1 MLIGIDLDNTIVCY
15 DGVFERLASELELP
29 GHVASAGKQA
39 IRDYLRQQDREDE
52 WTLMQGKAYGSR
64 MSVAVPF
71 EGVMDFMTG
80 ARDRAHELRIVSHRT
95 KQPFL
100 GDPVD
105 LHAAAQ
111 EWLRDRGI
119 DRLASVFLEETAA
132 DKAAR
137 ITALGCDVFIDDLPE
152 FLGRPDFPAKTRK
165 LHFSPSGAGEPR
177 GTESVGAWEDIARLL
192 LDQ

>member
-15 DGVFERLASELELP
+15 DAVFERLASELELP

-64 MSVAVPF
+64 MSEAVPF
-71 EGVMDFMTG
+71 EGVMEFMAR
-80 ARDRAHELRIVSHRT
+80 ARDRAHELCIVSHRT

-105 LHAAAQ
+105 LHAAAR
-111 EWLRDRGI
+111 EWLRERGI
-119 DRLASVFLEETAA
+119 DQFASVFLEETAA

-137 ITALGCDVFIDDLPE
+137 IDALSCDVFIDDLPD
-152 FLGRPDFPAKTRK
+152 FLGRSDFPDKTRK
-165 LHFSPSGAGEPR
+165 LHFTPSGGGDADE
-177 GTESVGAWEDIARLL
+177 TEKVGSWAQATRLL